1 MQNESLED
9 NRNNGAQAGYRARRA
24 RSRGANATFFA
35 LRLPPNKDLET
46 AFVVNK
52 VAMAKRRGTVRLNK
66 TLGGRFELDH
76 KTNKQSVNTAVL
88 AASKESPSCDT
99 AESKT
104 TLGLVRL
111 VGQRRATLAA
121 VEPKD
126 KVKTRYLGAAEN
138 LRGTSTNRRAINRSI
153 T

>member
-1 MQNESLED
+1 MEYFSHSKHARCNGAGVGGQGDVIQGAVGRTQNESLED
-9 NRNNGAQAGYRARRA
+9 SRNNGAQAVYRARRA

-76 KTNKQSVNTAVL
+76 KPNK
-88 AASKESPSCDT
+88 
-99 AESKT
+99 
-104 TLGLVRL
+104 
-111 VGQRRATLAA
+111 
-121 VEPKD
+121 
-126 KVKTRYLGAAEN
+126 
-138 LRGTSTNRRAINRSI
+138 
-153 T
+153 